1 MKTRN
6 RLASALG
13 VLFFSAGVLLGLA
26 LFGSAAWA
34 DLESSLFDT
43 SMSGDATLRTLR
55 CPVMITKSE
64 AGTAAAT
71 LSNPFERPT
80 EFTIRAHVTQG
91 FVTLMRELNFKLPL
105 DPGDKGTL
113 EWEVTPDDAAY
124 GRLIMVRVRVYP
136 KYPIPSRHA
145 SCGILVLDVPHLTG
159 NQILACVLAATL
171 LSIAAGMG
179 LWVTGDRRPSKPGL
193 EVTRA
198 MGALAACVL
207 LGTIVALA
215 GWWVLG
221 VILFAITVL
230 LIGTIIGFFINQSD
244 RG

>member
-1 MKTRN
+1 MSTRSK
-6 RLASALG
+6 LVGALG
-13 VLFFSAGVLLGLA
+13 VLLFSAGLLLGLA

-34 DLESSLFDT
+34 DLEASLFDT
-43 SMSGDATLRTLR
+43 SLSGDARLKTLR
-55 CPVMITKSE
+55 CPVIITASE

-91 FVTLMRELNFKLPL
+91 FVTLMRELNFELPL

-145 SCGILVLDVPHLTG
+145 SCGIIVLDVPHLTG
-159 NQILACVLAATL
+159 NQILAFVLAATL
-171 LSIAAGMG
+171 LSMAAGMG
-179 LWVTGDRRPSKPGL
+179 LWVAGDRVPSKLGL

-207 LGTIVALA
+207 VGTIVALA
-215 GWWVLG
+215 GWWVFG
-221 VILFAITVL
+221 VIVFAITVL
-230 LIGTIIGFFINQSD
+230 LIGTIIGFFINRPD
-244 RG
+244 RS

>member
-1 MKTRN
+1 MVTRSK
-6 RLASALG
+6 LACALG
-13 VLFFSAGVLLGLA
+13 VLLFSAGVLLGLA
-26 LFGSAAWA
+26 LFGSATWA

-55 CPVMITKSE
+55 CPVMITASE

-105 DPGDKGTL
+105 DAGDKGTL

-159 NQILACVLAATL
+159 NQVLASVLAATL

-179 LWVTGDRRPSKPGL
+179 LWVAGNRGPSTTGR
-193 EVTRA
+193 EATRA

-207 LGTIVALA
+207 AGIVVALV

-230 LIGTIIGFFINQSD
+230 LIGTIIGFLINQPD
-244 RG
+244 RA

>member
-1 MKTRN
+1 MSTRN
-6 RLASALG
+6 KLAGAVG
-13 VLFFSAGVLLGLA
+13 VLLFSAGLLLGLA

-34 DLESSLFDT
+34 DLEASLFDT
-43 SMSGDATLRTLR
+43 SLSGDATLKTLR
-55 CPVMITKSE
+55 CPVLMTASE

-145 SCGILVLDVPHLTG
+145 SCGILVLDVPQLTG
-159 NQILACVLAATL
+159 NQVLAFVLAGSL
-171 LSIAAGMG
+171 LSIAAGIA
-179 LWVTGDRRPSKPGL
+179 LWIAVNRGPGTTGR

-207 LGTIVALA
+207 VGTIVALA
-215 GWWVLG
+215 GWWVFG
-221 VILFAITVL
+221 VILFAITLL
-230 LIGTIIGFFINQSD
+230 LIGTIIGFFIN
-244 RG
+244 RPGRL